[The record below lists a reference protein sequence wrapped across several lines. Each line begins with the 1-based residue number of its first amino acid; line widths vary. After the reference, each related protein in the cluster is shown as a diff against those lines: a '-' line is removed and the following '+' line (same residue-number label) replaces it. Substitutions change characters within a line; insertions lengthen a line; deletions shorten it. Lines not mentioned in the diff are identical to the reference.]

1 MEKPNLL
8 WETLTYC
15 PRILFTIEATQTGLR
30 KSLSHDMSH
39 FQYFLEAQFGY
50 TNVRDSTFTY
60 CKSLLK
66 SELDDPKLLFYMK
79 QKSNPLS
86 GFVFVPQLKSFDC
99 NT

>member
-1 MEKPNLL
+1 MENSNLW
-8 WETLTYC
+8 WETIRYS
-15 PRILFTIEATQTGLR
+15 PEILFNLEPTTKNLR
-30 KSLSHDMSH
+30 KSLCHDISH
-39 FQYFLEAQFGY
+39 FHYFLESEFGY
-50 TNVRDSTFTY
+50 KDVRDADFTY